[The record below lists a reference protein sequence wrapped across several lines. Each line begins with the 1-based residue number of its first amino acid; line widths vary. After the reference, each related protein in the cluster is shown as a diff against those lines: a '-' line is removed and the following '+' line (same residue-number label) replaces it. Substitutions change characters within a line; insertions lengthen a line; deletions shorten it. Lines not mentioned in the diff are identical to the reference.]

1 MLLTVHDEL
10 VLEVPESTS
19 TPTTEVAGPRRRWSS
34 VTELR
39 VPLTVDTG
47 FGPNWAAAK

>member
-10 VLEVPESTS
+10 VLEVPEGEHEA
-19 TPTTEVAGPRRRWSS
+19 TEVLVREVMEQ

-47 FGPNWAAAK
+47 FGPNWASAK

>member
-1 MLLTVHDEL
+1 ME
-10 VLEVPESTS
+10 
-19 TPTTEVAGPRRRWSS
+19 S

>member
-10 VLEVPESTS
+10 VLEVPDGEEHD
-19 TPTTEVAGPRRRWSS
+19 TEALVREVMES

-47 FGPNWAAAK
+47 FGPNWATAK

>member
-1 MLLTVHDEL
+1 VHDEL
-10 VLEVPESTS
+10 VLEVPDGEHTV
-19 TPTTEVAGPRRRWSS
+19 TEALVREVMEH

-47 FGPNWAAAK
+47 FGSNWATAK